1 MIIGTILYIILG
13 VIVMAAGIAI
23 TIQILSLMTPMHVQW
38 EDFYTYFKYAFVF
51 SAVAMTVYAC
61 IASDIIGMGIQLIRE
76 IFNK

>member
-1 MIIGTILYIILG
+1 
-13 VIVMAAGIAI
+13 MAAGIAI

-38 EDFYTYFKYAFVF
+38 EDFYTYFKYALVF